1 MKNPA
6 CRHGFTIIEMLL
18 SVVIVSLLTGLL
30 FTILFQTN
38 RAVRTVDRIVDGH
51 SKVIFVNQL
60 MMHDLA
66 GAYIPLHYI
75 WQQRE
80 EKASQSKT
88 NAQEKKQEEAAK
100 SAAEQS
106 TAQNKAQIP
115 RLTKIFYGDAHD
127 AMMRELTFIT
137 TNPLPS
143 YWDGK
148 IGKPKP
154 RIVRVTYRLQQDEQ
168 RARERPL
175 YILVR
180 EESFDLMYPEQVI
193 QNQERKHAYEVL
205 HGIRRMSATYSV
217 MIPAESKGGAPATSD
232 ERQLYTSQLW
242 NVELDGGNPALIKH
256 AIVLPQ
262 LVKIDLVI
270 EEATHEESYSFTV
283 AVQALGVDQQPQT
296 PSTPVPSTPAEQKNT
311 RESTAPQSIE
321 NTPSNTTSTKVDT
334 QTTSQ
339 VSQQTSQPPTFLTDN
354 STQQP
359 VQGAL

>member
-60 MMHDLA
+60 MIRDLA
-66 GAYIPLHYI
+66 GAYIPLQYI

-100 SAAEQS
+100 N
-106 TAQNKAQIP
+106 TANNKAQVP

-127 AMMRELTFIT
+127 TMMRELTFIT

-148 IGKPKP
+148 IGKPKS

-168 RARERPL
+168 RAREKAL
-175 YILVR
+175 YTLVR
-180 EESFDLMYPEQVI
+180 EESFDLMYPEQAI

-217 MIPAESKGGAPATSD
+217 MIPAESQGEGAPATSE
-232 ERQLYTSQLW
+232 ERQLYTNQLW
-242 NVELDGGNPALIKH
+242 NVERDGGNQALIKH

-270 EEATHEESYSFTV
+270 EEGMREESYSFTV
-283 AVQALGVDQQPQT
+283 AVQALGVDKQPQT
-296 PSTPVPSTPAEQKNT
+296 SSTPVPSTPVEQKNT
-311 RESTAPQSIE
+311 PESTAQQSTDKIQP
-321 NTPSNTTSTKVDT
+321 NITSTKVDT
-334 QTTSQ
+334 QKVT
-339 VSQQTSQPPTFLTDN
+339 VIQQMDQRPLPLTEN
-354 STQQP
+354 SIQQP
-359 VQGAL
+359 VQGA